1 MTYTIGAADGED
13 EVEHYY
19 PLRRV
24 PQAVSQ
30 RVLWDHL
37 NVLVRPLAK
46 SVAVSAVSSLV
57 VSRDPLVRSTLE
69 ERARQSGDAVFS
81 QMQHIYFDNPG
92 LDTVTVRTLSKLGRE
107 IAYFGARIL
116 RVQVVLG
123 LDPEGRA
130 ARNLKAIPATGY
142 DALMVTGLAAGKTLG
157 YFKGGRVLTRLW
169 WDSANPEAPLD
180 LDPGHPKPGVRRY
193 GAPTSLRDMAA
204 DIDDLYWAR
213 AYGQSIKVTRVGEG
227 ATRRWLVSLP
237 GTDHAE
243 YATQPNPAD
252 LEANLREELNMP
264 NAMRRGTIDAI
275 RTAMYRDGIAP
286 EAMAEEKVFI
296 CGHSQGGMIAAA
308 LAATPVEEVGVK
320 VDRILT
326 LGSPTRR
333 LRLRDDVVAVAVE
346 HDQDIVPSLDG
357 TPRRNLDQRVTVQRK
372 LHAPRMNPLFYAHS
386 SSTYTETVRRMERQR
401 IVAPFGRIGKA
412 VGALQDY
419 LPKDGEPSR
428 VFHLYVWQELRSEVD
443 RHPWTNMFDVAAPT
457 GWQPVRYDSE
467 VLIDEEV
474 ARPAVERIGELAGHV
489 TSVVASS
496 DVVTAATRLIEGAGD
511 EANRDN
517 GEEENASTIG

>member
-1 MTYTIGAADGED
+1 M
-13 EVEHYY
+13 EHYY

-30 RVLWDHL
+30 RVLWEHL
-37 NVLVRPLAK
+37 NGLTRPLAK
-46 SVAVSAVSSLV
+46 SVVASAISSLV
-57 VSRDPLVRSTLE
+57 LSRDPSVRSTLE
-69 ERARQSGDAVFS
+69 ERARKSGDEVFTK
-81 QMQHIYFDNPG
+81 MQHIYFDNPG
-92 LDTVTVRTLSKLGRE
+92 LDTVTVRVLSKLGRE
-107 IAYFGARIL
+107 IAYLGARIL

-123 LDPEGRA
+123 LDPDGRA

-157 YFKGGRVLTRLW
+157 YFKGGRVRTRLW
-169 WDSANPEAPLD
+169 WDSANPDAPMTLEPD
-180 LDPGHPKPGVRRY
+180 HPRPGVRRY
-193 GAPTSLRDMAA
+193 GPPTSLRDMAA

-213 AYGQSIKVTRVGEG
+213 AFGQSIKVTRVGEG

-264 NAMRRGTIDAI
+264 NAMRRGTVDAI
-275 RTAMYRDGIAP
+275 RTAMYQDGIAP
-286 EAMAEEKVFI
+286 EEMEQEKVFI

-308 LAATPVEEVGVK
+308 LAATPPDEVGIR

-357 TPRRNLDQRVTVQRK
+357 TPRRNMDQRVTVQRK
-372 LHAPRMNPLFYAHS
+372 LNAPRMNPLFYAHS
-386 SSTYTETVRRMERQR
+386 SSTYTETVRRIERQQA
-401 IVAPFGRIGKA
+401 VAPWGRTGRAIAG
-412 VGALQDY
+412 LQEY
-419 LPKDGEPSR
+419 LPKEGESTR
-428 VFHLYVWQELRSEVD
+428 VFHIYVWQELRSEVD
-443 RHPWTNMFDVAAPT
+443 KHPWTNMFDVAAPS

-467 VLIDEEV
+467 VLVDEGV
-474 ARPAVERIGELAGHV
+474 AKLAVERIGEFAEHV

-496 DVVTAATRLIEGAGD
+496 DLVTAATRLIEGAAE
-511 EANRDN
+511 EADQEG
-517 GEEENASTIG
+517 GEEENASTVG